1 MSEELYISIIG
12 EVFDGYTEFIYNNK
26 PVYLK
31 HFNIRDQRCI
41 HKHYEKYKSIAISKG
56 LETEDQLLKKI
67 KSDGIWS
74 DDDDLK
80 IHSLDLEIKN
90 LKQTQSQLFLPSQKE
105 LMGVDIAN
113 KISEL
118 LLLKSKKK
126 EIIGKTAEDYAATRS
141 NEEMLRYFLFEDEGF
156 EKNLFNEEEFSEI
169 EDYELTFLINKQNE
183 IAERLS
189 ELNLQKSVLRP
200 FFSMYMSSC
209 ENLNHFYG
217 KPVIQLSIYQLKTAI
232 FAKMFYNI
240 FQYVEDIPD
249 NIKDDPEKL
258 LSYSDLQRNKGKKGQ
273 MIKDDSAASAVFGA
287 TSEDMKSISKNT
299 NTVSLKDEL
308 DKNGGKLNMEQMMK
322 LAGY

>member
-240 FQYVEDIPD
+240 FQYIEDIPD

>member
-1 MSEELYISIIG
+1 LSEELYISIIG

-118 LLLKSKKK
+118 LLLKTKKK
-126 EIIGKTAEDYAATRS
+126 EIIGKTAEDYAAIRS

-156 EKNLFNEEEFSEI
+156 EKKLFNEEEFSEI

>member
-1 MSEELYISIIG
+1 
-12 EVFDGYTEFIYNNK
+12 VFDGYTEFIYNNK

-240 FQYVEDIPD
+240 FQYIEDIPD

>member
-1 MSEELYISIIG
+1 
-12 EVFDGYTEFIYNNK
+12 VFDGYTEFIYNNK

-118 LLLKSKKK
+118 LLLKRKKK

>member
-1 MSEELYISIIG
+1 
-12 EVFDGYTEFIYNNK
+12 VFDGYTEFIYNNK

-240 FQYVEDIPD
+240 FQYIEDIPD

-258 LSYSDLQRNKGKKGQ
+258 LSYSDLQRNKGKRGQ

>member
-1 MSEELYISIIG
+1 
-12 EVFDGYTEFIYNNK
+12 
-26 PVYLK
+26 
-31 HFNIRDQRCI
+31 
-41 HKHYEKYKSIAISKG
+41 
-56 LETEDQLLKKI
+56 
-67 KSDGIWS
+67 
-74 DDDDLK
+74 
-80 IHSLDLEIKN
+80 
-90 LKQTQSQLFLPSQKE
+90 
-105 LMGVDIAN
+105 MGVDIAN

>member
-118 LLLKSKKK
+118 LLLKRKKK

>member
-1 MSEELYISIIG
+1 LSEELYISIIG

-240 FQYVEDIPD
+240 FQYIEDIPD

>member
-1 MSEELYISIIG
+1 LSEELYISIIG

>member
-1 MSEELYISIIG
+1 
-12 EVFDGYTEFIYNNK
+12 VFDGYTEFIYNNK

>member
-80 IHSLDLEIKN
+80 IYSLDLEIKN

-118 LLLKSKKK
+118 LLLKTKKK

>member
-118 LLLKSKKK
+118 LLLKTKKK
-126 EIIGKTAEDYAATRS
+126 EIIGKTAEDYAAIRS

-156 EKNLFNEEEFSEI
+156 EKKLFNEEEFSEI